1 MMIYPPI
8 TELVDKVG
16 SRYILVIEAAK
27 RARQLSEGAAPL
39 VSINSNKEVSVA
51 TDEIYE
57 SKIEVFT
64 RPSISK
70 RGRKRIPKFPMK
82 LPKPRRQPMTA
93 CRRIPTRSNSQI
105 FKTPVLLGAGV
116 LGI

>member
-64 RPSISK
+64 RPSISEE
-70 RGRKRIPKFPMK
+70 RAEENSEISDEVAQTTETADDS
-82 LPKPRRQPMTA
+82 LPEDTD
-93 CRRIPTRSNSQI
+93 T
-105 FKTPVLLGAGV
+105 L
-116 LGI
+116 

>member
-27 RARQLSEGAAPL
+27 RARQLSQGAAPL

-64 RPSISK
+64 RPSIFEERTEENPEISDETAQ
-70 RGRKRIPKFPMK
+70 ITETADDS
-82 LPKPRRQPMTA
+82 LPEDTD
-93 CRRIPTRSNSQI
+93 T
-105 FKTPVLLGAGV
+105 L
-116 LGI
+116 